1 VLKGFLENA
10 QGGDV
15 NYVNAPVIAQTLGI
29 RIGEVKSNEPI
40 DYAELI
46 NVRAFVDGQVASV
59 SGTFYG
65 SANNPRI
72 VRINDMPVE
81 AVPHGVLFIMS
92 NKDRPGIVGWIGTIM
107 GKHGVNIASMSLGR
121 DKEGGQALTVLN
133 LDSAPSDALLAEIRK
148 DKDIFDVK
156 VAKL

>member
-1 VLKGFLENA
+1 M
-10 QGGDV
+10 
-15 NYVNAPVIAQTLGI
+15 
-29 RIGEVKSNEPI
+29 KSSEAI

-46 NVRAFVDGQVASV
+46 NVRAFTDGQSASV

-65 SANNPRI
+65 SVNNPRI

-81 AVPHGVLFIMS
+81 AVPSGVLFMMR

-121 DKEGGQALTVLN
+121 DKQGGQALTVLN
-133 LDSAPSDALLAEIRK
+133 LDSAPGEAVLAEIKK

>member
-1 VLKGFLENA
+1 
-10 QGGDV
+10 
-15 NYVNAPVIAQTLGI
+15 
-29 RIGEVKSNEPI
+29 
-40 DYAELI
+40 
-46 NVRAFVDGQVASV
+46 
-59 SGTFYG
+59 
-65 SANNPRI
+65 
-72 VRINDMPVE
+72 
-81 AVPHGVLFIMS
+81 
-92 NKDRPGIVGWIGTIM
+92 M